1 MGRKASVRQKNGH
14 WFSEAGGVGRYFGR
28 VDAVSYSEAMA
39 KLWSAIAD
47 DGVDRVLE
55 VGDGNGV
62 SANERSTARTVHCGR
77 HTPSLGVRS
86 LVRSSTTPNATASP
100 PPPTPLSSITVA
112 ELRDRYL
119 DWLQRHR
126 SPALHRETKRHL
138 QRFCEAFGGLHAI
151 AIAGSH
157 LEAFQD
163 ALRAAGHDPLY
174 VKKHS
179 TTVRAMFNRGVKAE
193 WVPQGFKPFASVEG
207 IRLDPKPLLESDLP
221 TDDEVKAMLAH
232 AKGDMRDIIAVYHAT
247 GSRTHELIDARVGDY
262 QPNARTLVLGR
273 HKRSRTLREPIP
285 RTITLNADANAIL
298 ARRCEGHPA
307 DAHIFPNRKGKPYT
321 SVLLDDRFATARK
334 RAGVRS
340 TITIYSFRHLWIS
353 EMLMAGVDVLLVACM
368 AGTSVAMI
376 ERVYGHFRNQSYKE
390 AQARLDRE
398 RERRGL

>member
-138 QRFCEAFGGLHAI
+138 QRFCEACGGFTPSPSLGAI
-151 AIAGSH
+151 W
-157 LEAFQD
+157 
-163 ALRAAGHDPLY
+163 R
-174 VKKHS
+174 
-179 TTVRAMFNRGVKAE
+179 
-193 WVPQGFKPFASVEG
+193 
-207 IRLDPKPLLESDLP
+207 
-221 TDDEVKAMLAH
+221 
-232 AKGDMRDIIAVYHAT
+232 
-247 GSRTHELIDARVGDY
+247 
-262 QPNARTLVLGR
+262 
-273 HKRSRTLREPIP
+273 RSRSPYGQPDTIRSMLRNTP
-285 RTITLNADANAIL
+285 RQCG
-298 ARRCEGHPA
+298 RCS
-307 DAHIFPNRKGKPYT
+307 T
-321 SVLLDDRFATARK
+321 
-334 RAGVRS
+334 GV
-340 TITIYSFRHLWIS
+340 
-353 EMLMAGVDVLLVACM
+353 
-368 AGTSVAMI
+368 
-376 ERVYGHFRNQSYKE
+376 
-390 AQARLDRE
+390 
-398 RERRGL
+398 